1 MVQNNLISL
10 ITLPFKVY
18 QRWNICV
25 RFSSG
30 ATRADLWICICDPVM
45 HIDHLSDMDAVV
57 KLQVGLLTHNYFPG
71 LILTISNGIWA
82 IGL

>member
-1 MVQNNLISL
+1 MKYLCSFL
-10 ITLPFKVY
+10 LWSHT
-18 QRWNICV
+18 C
-25 RFSSG
+25 RFV
-30 ATRADLWICICDPVM
+30 DLWICICDPVM

>member
-1 MVQNNLISL
+1 
-10 ITLPFKVY
+10 
-18 QRWNICV
+18 
-25 RFSSG
+25 
-30 ATRADLWICICDPVM
+30 M